1 MEEALQLS
9 RAKDIKERMA
19 GMERL
24 HQLLEVSRK
33 SLSSFEVT
41 SLINTFIELLKDNN
55 FRVSQTTLQALSSA
69 AIHISEHYKL
79 HINTFF
85 YVVFNHLGDTK
96 QPIRAACCLL
106 LTLMEGLLQ
115 ISMFA
120 LHCLNLMKESW
131 HLIFLM
137 VAIFLMDIRYFE
149 A

>member
-106 LTLMEGLLQ
+106 LTLMEDKVVVVP
-115 ISMFA
+115 FT
-120 LHCLNLMKESW
+120 LNDTMEVPRWLSSSKMEK
-131 HLIFLM
+131 M
-137 VAIFLMDIRYFE
+137 
-149 A
+149 